1 MKSWGR
7 IALLVALA
15 AAAAPVA
22 KASDLWL
29 HIRVSETG
37 SHPTTV
43 RVNVPFS
50 LVERAAPLIE
60 DARIDDGEI
69 AWNGDHVEIEE
80 LRETWRALRSGSGAV
95 DRDGATWELAGE
107 GASQTL
113 LLREVKSSGTAEVRI
128 PAALVDALLADGNRL
143 DLVAAVNSIA
153 RLGTGELVAVDEDG
167 TRVRIWVD
175 STPEAE

>member
-29 HIRVSETG
+29 HIRVAETG

-43 RVNVPFS
+43 KVNVPFS

-69 AWNGDHVEIEE
+69 VWNGDHVEIAE
-80 LRETWRALRSGSGAV
+80 LRETWRALRSGLGV
-95 DRDGATWELAGE
+95 VNKDGTTWELAGE

-113 LLREVKSSGTAEVRI
+113 LLREAKSSGTTEVRI
-128 PAALVDALLADGNRL
+128 PAALVDALLADGSRL
-143 DLVAAVNSIA
+143 DLVAAVKSIA

>member
-1 MKSWGR
+1 MKNWGR

-22 KASDLWL
+22 RASDLWL

-43 RVNVPFS
+43 KVNVPFS

-69 AWNGDHVEIEE
+69 AWNGDHVEITE
-80 LRETWRALRSGSGAV
+80 LRETWRALRAGSGV
-95 DRDGATWELAGE
+95 VNRDGATWELAGE

-113 LLREVKSSGTAEVRI
+113 LLREAKSSGTTEVRI
-128 PAALVDALLADGNRL
+128 PAALVDALLADGNQL

-175 STPEAE
+175 SSPEAE